1 MKRPWCLFT
10 GKVYFKMVSLQQA
23 LHANELRILKKMI
36 DSQTSNMS
44 TIDFHKYWT
53 VLETLTFSLRCYIL
67 WYPDRG
73 AGDSFFNEEFIYG
86 TDLHL
91 TYLVLMGAW
100 QFVMSETRELVNH
113 AMSLTSSNISATW
126 NGALDMSFIKEES
139 SNFRKLL

>member
-36 DSQTSNMS
+36 DSQISNMS

-53 VLETLTFSLRCYIL
+53 VLETSTFSLRCYIL

-73 AGDSFFNEEFIYG
+73 TGVIKRMGFF
-86 TDLHL
+86 HK
-91 TYLVLMGAW
+91 YLVLICLYF
-100 QFVMSETRELVNH
+100 FVVIQSPGERGLFLRVINNAPTVWVPFLKLITL
-113 AMSLTSSNISATW
+113 SLLSYNIFY
-126 NGALDMSFIKEES
+126 N
-139 SNFRKLL
+139 NP